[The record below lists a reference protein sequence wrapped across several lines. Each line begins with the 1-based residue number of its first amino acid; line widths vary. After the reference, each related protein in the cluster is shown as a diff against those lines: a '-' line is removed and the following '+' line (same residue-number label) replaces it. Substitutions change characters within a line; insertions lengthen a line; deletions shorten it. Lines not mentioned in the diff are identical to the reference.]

1 MERVCRADRS
11 KSDRLR
17 TSWEARVR
25 GDRGKSLLQSNGG
38 ICGLLVNNKGSV
50 DGGGSAV
57 EILQPSSSFDT
68 CII

>member
-17 TSWEARVR
+17 TSCEARVR

-38 ICGLLVNNKGSV
+38 ICGLLVNNKSAV
-50 DGGGSAV
+50 DGGGAA
-57 EILQPSSSFDT
+57 ILVL
-68 CII
+68 